1 MMTLLVALVVLG
13 RGAAAVAES
22 RVANASDLDAYFS
35 LAASIWS
42 PKSAA
47 GKCLEQQRREGFAK
61 KGSGSNFK
69 TVGVEGVGH
78 HWLEA
83 LPRDLCGGG
92 GKLRRCGGQASF
104 SACGGC
110 CKVSTKGGRVEY
122 GKAPQRARRGHAWR
136 CFEGDSPNYPKLDK
150 ARHHVVLVRDVTST
164 LESILRRFWIFD
176 ERPGG
181 QVDTLAREEAMLRKG
196 MGALEARLPLDCRRT
211 LYLSFDLARRFP
223 DAHAAALAAF
233 LGASPSHAGLRKFL
247 GARGA
252 GAPRPAAAAAEAVDC
267 VKRNAK
273 LLPRLRSYVAW
284 LRDRTS
290 NDTLRDSGCAESMA
304 PVVAACGAGSDG
316 DCVAAFRARFDKCA
330 AGLRRRYSTAA
341 ATTGLTTCL

>member
-1 MMTLLVALVVLG
+1 MTLLVALLVLG
-13 RGAAAVAES
+13 RGAAAAAES
-22 RVANASDLDAYFS
+22 RAGNASDLDAYFS

-42 PKSAA
+42 PQSAA

-92 GKLRRCGGQASF
+92 GRLRRCGGQASF

-150 ARHHVVLVRDVTST
+150 GRHHVVLVRDVTST
-164 LESILRRFWIFD
+164 LESILRRVGDAGDASFALKSKSIKGLASAKGAASGK
-176 ERPGG
+176 RP
-181 QVDTLAREEAMLRKG
+181 TSARAKFSQEEAQVELG
-196 MGALEARLPLDCRRT
+196 GAADEEQAQPTFR
-211 LYLSFDLARRFP
+211 SK
-223 DAHAAALAAF
+223 
-233 LGASPSHAGLRKFL
+233 SGLL
-247 GARGA
+247 I
-252 GAPRPAAAAAEAVDC
+252 E
-267 VKRNAK
+267 RN
-273 LLPRLRSYVAW
+273 L
-284 LRDRTS
+284 
-290 NDTLRDSGCAESMA
+290 
-304 PVVAACGAGSDG
+304 
-316 DCVAAFRARFDKCA
+316 
-330 AGLRRRYSTAA
+330 
-341 ATTGLTTCL
+341 